1 MVLLYTSHHYSIFHK
16 SQEAEAPQMPIG
28 SQMDKE
34 NVLCTYSSVLLSH
47 KKETLS
53 NAKSQMRLKGSKVEI
68 K

>member
-1 MVLLYTSHHYSIFHK
+1 
-16 SQEAEAPQMPIG
+16 MPIG

>member
-1 MVLLYTSHHYSIFHK
+1 
-16 SQEAEAPQMPIG
+16 MPIG

-47 KKETLS
+47 KKEILS